1 MDGSCKD
8 GKMGSECC
16 NFKGEEADKFARVG
30 REGEGMSS
38 NRPELGEVVLALQ
51 LEARS
56 SHVLL
61 QCDNE
66 AVLCVIKKWVG
77 QGGNPT
83 IATAPDA
90 DILQE
95 RVCLRTQRVRA
106 GRATSLIKV

>member
-1 MDGSCKD
+1 VDGSCKD

-38 NRPELGEVVLALQ
+38 NRPELGEV
-51 LEARS
+51 
-56 SHVLL
+56 
-61 QCDNE
+61 
-66 AVLCVIKKWVG
+66 LCVIKKWVG

-95 RVCLRTQRVRA
+95 IVCLRTQRVRA